1 MENKMAL
8 TKIKI
13 FSSNDHKELENK
25 VNKFINGKEIK
36 KVKDIKLQQAG
47 QYNSVSMVMV
57 IYEEY

>member
-13 FSSNDHKELENK
+13 FSSNDH
-25 VNKFINGKEIK
+25 KEIK

>member
-1 MENKMAL
+1 MAL

-47 QYNSVSMVMV
+47 
-57 IYEEY
+57 

>member
-1 MENKMAL
+1 MTL
-8 TKIKI
+8 TKIKF
-13 FSSNDHKELENK
+13 FSDSDHEELENK